1 MVSSLRQSEATGTLP
16 SCESTPAT
24 IHEIRELIESFSRAA
39 SAVRESGED
48 LQQAYP
54 EFIGS
59 LAGAL
64 DARADYTAGHSRRV
78 SEYSCVIA
86 YYKNLQYPVV
96 GNTRRRLRGHQGR
109 KGEKNR
115 ACQGNRT
122 NLV

>member
-1 MVSSLRQSEATGTLP
+1 MRQPERYR
-16 SCESTPAT
+16 STPAT
-24 IHEIRELIESFSRAA
+24 IHELRGLIESFSRAA
-39 SAVRESGED
+39 SAVRESGEN

-96 GNTRRRLRGHQGR
+96 GHTRRSRLRGHQRR
-109 KGEKNR
+109 KIELAKEIG
-115 ACQGNRT
+115 
-122 NLV
+122 LI